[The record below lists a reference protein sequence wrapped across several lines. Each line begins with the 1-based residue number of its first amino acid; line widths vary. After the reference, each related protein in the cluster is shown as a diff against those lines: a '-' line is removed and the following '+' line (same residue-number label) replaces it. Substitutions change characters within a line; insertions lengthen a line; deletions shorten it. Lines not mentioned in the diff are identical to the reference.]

1 MENEILKEKVRMADK
16 PGVGFIDKRMIATF
30 LVNYFSD
37 RNSAS
42 AKKQMVRALTEML
55 EMSEEQKMKIGL
67 NVEVSFYSQITG
79 FLSRT

>member
-1 MENEILKEKVRMADK
+1 MENEIFKEKVRMGEK

-37 RNSAS
+37 KNSAS
-42 AKKQMVRALTEML
+42 AKKQMVRALSEML
-55 EMSEEQKMKIGL
+55 EMSEEQKMRIGQ
-67 NVEVSFYSQITG
+67 NIEVSFYSQLTG